1 MSTYTITHLSRLENV
16 GVVQVLEDSD
26 VEVGQSI
33 TIGSASV
40 TGFDGTHTVISVE
53 SYALESVTD
62 QGDLVFDYDEYRP
75 NQALFLNSGSDVAR
89 DEATGTVTHGVTCTW
104 IDSDDV
110 TEWLGIE
117 TATAN
122 DTAFI
127 ATCVSAANAWCY
139 NRRIKAGYF
148 DSATSVPNGSVKLA
162 TVMMA
167 GSLYRERGSVD
178 SFASFE
184 AMGTTQPVASF
195 GRIMQLLGTGR
206 AQVG

>member
-26 VEVGQSI
+26 VEVGQTI

-40 TGFDGTHTVISVE
+40 TGFDGSHTVISVE

-122 DTAFI
+122 ETAFI

-178 SFASFE
+178 SFASFDQ
-184 AMGTTQPVASF
+184 MGGAVPF
-195 GRIMQLLGTGR
+195 GTMARIKQLLGVGR
-206 AQVG
+206 PQIG

>member
-1 MSTYTITHLSRLENV
+1 MSTYTITHLTRLANV
-16 GVVQVLEDSD
+16 GVVQVLEDAD
-26 VEVGQSI
+26 FVVGQSI

-40 TGFDGTHTVISVE
+40 TGFDGIHTVISTE
-53 SYALESVTD
+53 SYELVEVTD
-62 QGDLVFDYDEYRP
+62 EGDLVFDYDEYRP
-75 NQALFLNSGSDVAR
+75 NQAIFDNSGSNVTR

-117 TATAN
+117 SATAN

-127 ATCVSAANAWCY
+127 ATCVSAANQFCY
-139 NRRIKAGYF
+139 RRRQKAGYT
-148 DSATSVPNGSVKLA
+148 DSLTVVPDGSVQLA

-184 AMGTTQPVASF
+184 AMGSAQPIASF